1 MSTTTLPL
9 IEKETISKLSF
20 PKGEVLQN
28 AEMRQ
33 MRSATLQQANT
44 LGNLDKQ
51 KVLIHFVDSEGN
63 KAVYTTIWAVTEAK
77 VLLKAGMAI
86 PIERIQQIKFVEP

>member
-9 IEKETISKLSF
+9 IEKETIATLSF

-28 AEMRQ
+28 AELRQ
-33 MRSATLQQANT
+33 MRASTLQQANT

-51 KVLIHFVDSEGN
+51 KVLIQFVDNEGS

-86 PIERIQQIKFVEP
+86 PIERIEQIKFVEP

>member
-28 AEMRQ
+28 AEMRH

-63 KAVYTTIWAVTEAK
+63 KAVYIWAVTEAK

-86 PIERIQQIKFVEP
+86 PIERIEQIKFVEP